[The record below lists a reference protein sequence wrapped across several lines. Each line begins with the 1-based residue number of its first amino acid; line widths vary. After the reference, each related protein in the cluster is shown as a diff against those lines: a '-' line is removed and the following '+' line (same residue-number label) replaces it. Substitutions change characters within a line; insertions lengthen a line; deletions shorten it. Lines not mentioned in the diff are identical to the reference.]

1 MVTVDPTGENM
12 IDYSDF
18 QTQMVRA
25 FVFLDTDGQPQDG
38 ASVKHQIE
46 PLDGIGGLAN
56 NEVAELLY
64 LQVDAIVSFRD
75 DVEDQDVATVADNS
89 GVVGINLSENDFIR
103 SSTTSG
109 DTTIIQEVGGGTVNA
124 ANSPNVTDNDR
135 LEMFEAHAGAPF
147 DDETNGTGGGYGL
160 DAYHSEKYYRST
172 HGRGPVLDQTDDI
185 TILQEVTAN
194 DCIVPVEAEV
204 RLTMFWDVAETS
216 DAGRRFSV
224 P

>member
-1 MVTVDPTGENM
+1 MVEVTTNSDM

-46 PLDGIGGLAN
+46 PLQGIGGLKN

-75 DVEDQDVATVADNS
+75 EIADQDVGTIADNS
-89 GVVGINLSENDFIR
+89 GVVGINLSNTDFIR
-103 SSTTSG
+103 QSTTSG
-109 DTTIIQEVGGGTVNA
+109 DTEIIQEVDGGVVNA
-124 ANSPNVTDNDR
+124 ANSPTVTDNDR

-147 DDETNGTGGGYGL
+147 DESGGAGGGYSMTP
-160 DAYHSEKYYRST
+160 YHSEKVYRST

-194 DCIVPVEAEV
+194 DCLVPVEAEV
-204 RLTMFWDVAETS
+204 RLTLFWDIAETS